1 MPMATVWR
9 SRTRQPPARART
21 RIGYEAWAGAA
32 VFAALFAL
40 TATVSPEQHGHYPAC
55 PFRAITGFACPG
67 CGSLR
72 TLHDL
77 AHGHFITALTHN
89 AMLVMM
95 LPFAMAAWLRAV
107 TGRTGAATSPRWRG
121 YAAMAV
127 LAAWTVV
134 RNLPAMRGTLTAT

>member
-1 MPMATVWR
+1 MPMVTVWR
-9 SRTRQPPARART
+9 SRAGQSPAQART
-21 RIGYEAWAGAA
+21 RIRYEAWAGAA

-40 TATVSPEQHGHYPAC
+40 TATVSPGQPGHYPTC
-55 PFRAITGFACPG
+55 PFRAITGYACPG

-77 AHGHFITALTHN
+77 AHGHFTTALTHN

-107 TGRTGAATSPRWRG
+107 TGRAGAVATPRWLS
-121 YAAMAV
+121 YAAIAV
-127 LAAWTVV
+127 LAVWTVV
-134 RNLPAMRGTLTAT
+134 RNLPAVRVTLTAA

>member
-9 SRTRQPPARART
+9 SRTRQSPARAST
-21 RIGYEAWAGAA
+21 RIRYEAWAGAA

-40 TATVSPEQHGHYPAC
+40 TATVSPEQSGHYPAC

-95 LPFAMAAWLRAV
+95 LPLAMAAWLRAV
-107 TGRTGAATSPRWRG
+107 TGRTGAASPRWLG

-134 RNLPAMRGTLTAT
+134 RNFPTMRGILTAT

>member
-1 MPMATVWR
+1 MPLATVWR

-21 RIGYEAWAGAA
+21 RIRYEAWAGAA

-40 TATVSPEQHGHYPAC
+40 TATVSPEQSGHYPAC

-95 LPFAMAAWLRAV
+95 LPFAIAAWLRVV
-107 TGRTGAATSPRWRG
+107 TGRTGAATSPRWLG
-121 YAAMAV
+121 CAAMAV
-127 LAAWTVV
+127 LVSWTVV

>member
-9 SRTRQPPARART
+9 RRTRQSPAQAHT
-21 RIGYEAWAGAA
+21 RIRYGAWAGAA

-40 TATVSPEQHGHYPAC
+40 AATVSPEQPGHYPTC

-72 TLHDL
+72 ALHDL
-77 AHGHFITALTHN
+77 AHGHVITALTHN

-95 LPFAMAAWLRAV
+95 LPVAMTVWLRAV
-107 TGRTGAATSPRWRG
+107 TGRTGATASPRWLG
-121 YAAMAV
+121 CAAMAM
-127 LAAWTVV
+127 LAAWTMV
-134 RNLPAMRGTLTAT
+134 RNLPTMRGILTAT

>member
-1 MPMATVWR
+1 MPLATVWR

-21 RIGYEAWAGAA
+21 RIRYEAWAGAA

-40 TATVSPEQHGHYPAC
+40 TATVSPEQSGHYPAC

-95 LPFAMAAWLRAV
+95 LPFAMAAWLRVV
-107 TGRTGAATSPRWRG
+107 TGRTGAATSPRWLG
-121 YAAMAV
+121 CAAMAV
-127 LAAWTVV
+127 LASWTVL

>member
-1 MPMATVWR
+1 MRMATVWR
-9 SRTRQPPARART
+9 SRKRRSPAQART
-21 RIGYEAWAGAA
+21 RIRYEAWAAA
-32 VFAALFAL
+32 VVFAALFAL
-40 TATVSPEQHGHYPAC
+40 TATVSPEQPGHYPTC
-55 PFRAITGFACPG
+55 PFRAITGYACHG

-77 AHGHFITALTHN
+77 AHGHLITALTHN

-107 TGRTGAATSPRWRG
+107 TGRTGTVASLRWLSYATIT
-121 YAAMAV
+121 V
-127 LAAWTVV
+127 LAVWTVV